1 MSRFAYAGI
10 LVATTA
16 LLSFIVATIAGSFLF
31 SGEAAQGAGLYWFF
45 SLPAMIA
52 FAAIAGFLSFPW
64 YQTKA
69 TLGAQLFAYLVCAI
83 GAAAAG
89 LLVTELGMRVYMRIA
104 A

>member
-10 LVATTA
+10 LVVTVA
-16 LLSFIVATIAGSFLF
+16 LLSFIVATIAGSFVF
-31 SGEAAQGAGLYWFF
+31 SGEAAQGAGLHWFF

-52 FAAIAGFLSFPW
+52 FAATIGFLSFPW
-64 YQTKA
+64 YQAKV
-69 TLGAQLFAYLVCAI
+69 TLRAQLFAYLVCAI

-89 LLVTELGMRVYMRIA
+89 LVVTELGMRLYMRIA